1 MAKVI
6 KDKRDGHIFAYDPK
20 LLEKDYM
27 EEVEIKDETTSTKTS
42 SKNEKKTKAKPT
54 AKKR

>member
-42 SKNEKKTKAKPT
+42 SKDEKKTKAKPT
-54 AKKR
+54 AKKH

>member
-27 EEVEIKDETTSTKTS
+27 ARPKEDLCCL
-42 SKNEKKTKAKPT
+42 
-54 AKKR
+54 

>member
-27 EEVEIKDETTSTKTS
+27 EEVEINDETTSTKTS
-42 SKNEKKTKAKPT
+42 SKDKKETKAKPS